1 MLIRAKNRGLDPDL
15 TTHILALNSDSWH
28 RSLKAVALLYRWQLI
43 PQDGDLIRL
52 LQMCQDWFNQPRYRS
67 DDHLFQQLVHN
78 WPRSDRQPH
87 IWACLHIG
95 PYGMLPR
102 MLMRQGH
109 KLAILLRSAVFEAQA
124 AIYRQQFR
132 CTFGREATAAELIF
146 VKADQGNPLRRLR
159 EALQQG
165 FHVIF
170 FVDGQLDIG
179 QSAKGWIPV
188 RLHGVELSLRAGI
201 AALSCWSGV
210 PITAAILTCR
220 QEQMSLYLGEDRTVH
235 NKADY
240 QPILQ
245 SVVDLVQ
252 ELEPEELIQW
262 ECLPRLFDSGA
273 ADGPNKLPRRS
284 IWLPLVVGEKEMLFD
299 LATGRSVVIGAQ
311 EFERACRQFQLL
323 RLYV

>member
-1 MLIRAKNRGLDPDL
+1 M
-15 TTHILALNSDSWH
+15 
-28 RSLKAVALLYRWQLI
+28 
-43 PQDGDLIRL
+43 
-52 LQMCQDWFNQPRYRS
+52 
-67 DDHLFQQLVHN
+67 
-78 WPRSDRQPH
+78 
-87 IWACLHIG
+87 
-95 PYGMLPR
+95 
-102 MLMRQGH
+102 
-109 KLAILLRSAVFEAQA
+109 
-124 AIYRQQFR
+124 
-132 CTFGREATAAELIF
+132 
-146 VKADQGNPLRRLR
+146 
-159 EALQQG
+159 
-165 FHVIF
+165 IF

-299 LATGRSVVIGAQ
+299 LATGRSVVIGAANLNGPAGN
-311 EFERACRQFQLL
+311 FNCCGYMFKRIFYLERLCKSCLMYKLSLKIIFL
-323 RLYV
+323 